1 MKSILIA
8 FVALCFAAPA
18 FAGRIVKDGAGW
30 YCNRTGADPIFY
42 WPAGRVPTTAE
53 QLQCAQ
59 LGGTIVK
66 PKAPVPLAPTETK

>member
-30 YCNRTGADPIFY
+30 YCDRPRGDDMYYYPL
-42 WPAGRVPTTAE
+42 GRVPTTAE

-59 LGGTIVK
+59 LGGAIVK
-66 PKAPVPLAPTETK
+66 PKAPVPLTPTETK